1 METTNYEEE
10 LNKENILRYINSEE
24 KSCLERI
31 KKLRRQR
38 LELTGSDLVDF
49 TVSTIHKDK
58 MATIIR
64 LIKKVEDDLSFADLE
79 EEWRKSVE
87 AKKEGWFGTVT
98 CMGDKERLIKVL
110 PKIAKHGGTVTV
122 DPVQMLHI
130 PPPNKWWEPEVEIAE
145 N

>member
-1 METTNYEEE
+1 METNYEEE

-24 KSCLERI
+24 KLCLERI
-31 KKLRRQR
+31 KHLRRQR
-38 LELTGSDLVDF
+38 LVLTGSDLIDF

-58 MATIIR
+58 MATIIN

-79 EEWRKSVE
+79 EEWRRSVE
-87 AKKEGWFGTVT
+87 AKKKEGWFGTVT

>member
-1 METTNYEEE
+1 METNYEEE

-38 LELTGSDLVDF
+38 LELTGSDLIDF
-49 TVSTIHKDK
+49 TVSTIHKNK
-58 MATIIR
+58 MATIIN

-87 AKKEGWFGTVT
+87 ATKEGWFGSVT

-130 PPPNKWWEPEVEIAE
+130 PPPNKWWEPAVELAE

>member
-38 LELTGSDLVDF
+38 LELTGSDLIDF
-49 TVSTIHKDK
+49 TVSTIHKDR

-64 LIKKVEDDLSFADLE
+64 LIKKVEDDLSYADLE
-79 EEWRKSVE
+79 EEWMKSVK
-87 AKKEGWFGTVT
+87 AKKKGWFGVVT

-130 PPPNKWWEPEVEIAE
+130 PPPNKWWEPEVELAE
-145 N
+145 K

>member
-24 KSCLERI
+24 KSCLDRI

-38 LELTGSDLVDF
+38 LELTGSDLIDF
-49 TVSTIHKDK
+49 KVSTIHKDR
-58 MATIIR
+58 MATIIH
-64 LIKKVEDDLSFADLE
+64 LIKKVEDDLSYADLE

-87 AKKEGWFGTVT
+87 AKKEGWFGTVS
-98 CMGDKERLIKVL
+98 CMGTLERLIKVL

-130 PPPNKWWEPEVEIAE
+130 PPPNKWWEPAVELAE